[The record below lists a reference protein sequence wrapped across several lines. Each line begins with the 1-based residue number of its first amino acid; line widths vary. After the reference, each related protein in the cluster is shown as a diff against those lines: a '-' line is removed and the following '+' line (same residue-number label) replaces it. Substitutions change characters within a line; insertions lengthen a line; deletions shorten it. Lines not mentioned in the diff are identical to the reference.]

1 MAVYQALNAV
11 LRHEEPAYIESLKQD
26 MERARMQAEDMLV
39 LMDNVAVDLRG
50 AQQEAMAVLDLGAS
64 SSRADLRRAL
74 CRANNAMAQA
84 YLDLERE
91 SEMEKSS
98 DE

>member
-1 MAVYQALNAV
+1 MATYEALSAV
-11 LRHEEPAYIESLKQD
+11 LRHEEPKYIETLKRD
-26 MERARMQAEDMLV
+26 MERARMQAEDMRA
-39 LMDNVAVDLRG
+39 LMENVALDLRG

-84 YLDLERE
+84 SLDLERE
-91 SEMEKSS
+91 SDGAS

>member
-1 MAVYQALNAV
+1 MAVYQDLNAV
-11 LRHEEPAYIESLKQD
+11 LRHEEPEYIETLKRD

-50 AQQEAMAVLDLGAS
+50 AQQEAMTVLDLGGS

-74 CRANNAMAQA
+74 CHANNAMAQA
-84 YLDLERE
+84 YQDLERCE
-91 SEMEKSS
+91 EGSDSEH
-98 DE
+98 

>member
-1 MAVYQALNAV
+1 MATYQALSAV
-11 LRHEEPAYIESLKQD
+11 LRHEEPKYIETLKRD
-26 MERARMQAEDMLV
+26 MERARMQAEDMRA
-39 LMDNVAVDLRG
+39 LMENVALDLRG

-91 SEMEKSS
+91 SDGAS